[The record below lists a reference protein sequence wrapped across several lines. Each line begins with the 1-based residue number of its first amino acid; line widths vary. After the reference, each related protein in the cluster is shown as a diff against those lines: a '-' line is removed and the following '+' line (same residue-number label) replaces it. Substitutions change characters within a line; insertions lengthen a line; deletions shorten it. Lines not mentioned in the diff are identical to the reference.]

1 MPMKHRT
8 ERSVAQMRA
17 KASVRKTKP
26 KPVAAAKRGR
36 AKSSREKVRAY
47 RERMR
52 AKGLRL
58 VQMWVPDTRTPDFG
72 AEAHRQSLRANR
84 SASAAIRRAWADAL
98 VPFPQGHAT
107 TIDDI
112 ADLIGSVD
120 GLPADLASNK
130 DKYLRAGYGRKR
142 HR

>member
-1 MPMKHRT
+1 MKRNSP
-8 ERSVAQMRA
+8 RPAAQMRA
-17 KASVRKTKP
+17 KVSVRKTKP
-26 KPVAAAKRGR
+26 KAARDVNRTR

-52 AKGLRL
+52 AKGMRL
-58 VQMWVPDTRTPDFG
+58 VQIWVPASQEANSAQTFRRTKRPGRADT
-72 AEAHRQSLRANR
+72 
-84 SASAAIRRAWADAL
+84 AAIRKAWSEAL
-98 VPFPQGHAT
+98 APLPHGYAK

-120 GLPADLASNK
+120 GPEMDMRHK
-130 DKYLRAGYGRKR
+130 DEYLRATGYGRKR

>member
-1 MPMKHRT
+1 MKPKSR
-8 ERSVAQMRA
+8 RPAAQMRA
-17 KASVRKTKP
+17 KVSVRKTKP
-26 KPVAAAKRGR
+26 KAAPDVNRTR

-52 AKGLRL
+52 AKGMRL
-58 VQMWVPDTRTPDFG
+58 VQIWVPASQEANSAQTLRRTKRAGG
-72 AEAHRQSLRANR
+72 ANA
-84 SASAAIRRAWADAL
+84 AAIRKAWAEVLAPL
-98 VPFPQGHAT
+98 PHGYAK

-120 GLPADLASNK
+120 GPEMDMRHK
-130 DKYLRAGYGRKR
+130 DEYLRATGYGRKR